1 MCICNFMTEEKW
13 ENVKGQIKD
22 KFKVEDEGSEH
33 SDERGG
39 VDTEFIVFTG
49 PLGRMKLEFITKPVV
64 LDKKTTYSNRI
75 GSETKVNYIYSESE
89 KTSRLIAYKWEDG
102 QEEWVEI
109 EAEMFS

>member
-1 MCICNFMTEEKW
+1 MTPERWKDIVG
-13 ENVKGQIKD
+13 NVKD
-22 KFKVEDEGSEH
+22 KFEVEDEGHEH

-89 KTSRLIAYKWEDG
+89 KTSRLVAYKWEDG

-109 EAEMFS
+109 DGSVFS